1 MAGEKDKATDKL
13 AKSKEKGVETP
24 GKPGEVKKEGATG
37 KDAKGKKD
45 DKPQEGV

>member
-13 AKSKEKGVETP
+13 AKGKEKALETS
-24 GKPGEVKKEGATG
+24 GEVKKDGTTG

-45 DKPQEGV
+45 DKSQEGV